1 MYDPVEVYNQ
11 EPHGDTLNYIEIE
24 KYATW
29 KVDSEYIKITLKS
42 IRDRI
47 DNHEVLGI
55 VSGVEYGT
63 LITQINEL
71 CAYAST
77 ELEVTWLSERI
88 VEMHKCSL
96 DDIRLL
102 EKVTDESTSWLTSRD
117 RAMTCEKLLE
127 AYGDFQLRDEDTEVL
142 IEKCFRAF
150 ISICNGV
157 SMGKE
162 A

>member
-1 MYDPVEVYNQ
+1 M
-11 EPHGDTLNYIEIE
+11 NYAEIE

-47 DNHEVLGI
+47 DNHEVLSI
-55 VSGVEYGT
+55 LSGVEYGT

-88 VEMHKCSL
+88 VEMHLC
-96 DDIRLL
+96 I
-102 EKVTDESTSWLTSRD
+102 STIFV
-117 RAMTCEKLLE
+117 C
-127 AYGDFQLRDEDTEVL
+127 
-142 IEKCFRAF
+142 
-150 ISICNGV
+150 
-157 SMGKE
+157 
-162 A
+162 